1 MAMALFVAV
10 SWREGPSTWIM
21 TSPDGINWTRR
32 ASIVTA
38 DWTSVTYGNG
48 LFVAVSW
55 KGTIQ
60 QVMTSGNYTEHVG
73 TIIGSNIGI
82 GTATSTRILGIGG
95 EVARNIGMER
105 RTTPDTV
112 GNALTINAGGAT
124 VGATNRAGGDL
135 ILASGIA
142 TGTGASNI
150 NFQTATAGGAGPT
163 DNTPATRMTITGAG
177 NIGIGTTAPTRRL
190 AIVDPGVGFD
200 RPALDTLAMFTANVE
215 RMRIDSAGNIG
226 IGTISP
232 LARLDV
238 RGTITNIGGFT
249 TSPLTTPAV
258 PTVVPQ
264 GTVGTTSYGYRI
276 TARSSA
282 GETLPSPEG
291 PTNTGNANLTVTN
304 FNRIT
309 WTAVPGAVDYRIYRV
324 FSGGTPSTNGL
335 IGTTTTLTFDDTG
348 LAASGLVPTTDNS
361 GNIGIGTTAP
371 TRRLAIVDPGVGFD
385 RPALN
390 VLAMFTADTE
400 RMRID
405 SAGNIGI
412 GTTAPTRRLAIVD
425 PGVGFDRPILNT
437 LAMFTADTERMR
449 IDSAGNIGIGTTLPN
464 SRLHVAGSFA
474 TRVDTIT
481 ATTTLNETHHII
493 LCDATNEVV
502 TINLPVALDVAG
514 RQYITKK
521 IDASAN
527 ACIVDPAGSETIDGI
542 ATHNLTTQWASRGF
556 VSNGTNWFGISTNP
570 QGSIAQYSNDNQS
583 ILSNLTDSVKSVLQ
597 GLGLVIENGIAR
609 IRELSAD
616 RIITKEIQMIDR
628 ATGCTYYIWIEG
640 GEWKKEI
647 GECGAVPENT
657 PSEPEPEPAPEFI
670 SSIPDPIVNPDTN
683 PSNLGTNDDSGEEGE
698 EGYPLAE

>member
-163 DNTPATRMTITGAG
+163 DNTPATRMTITG
-177 NIGIGTTAPTRRL
+177 
-190 AIVDPGVGFD
+190 
-200 RPALDTLAMFTANVE
+200 
-215 RMRIDSAGNIG
+215 
-226 IGTISP
+226 
-232 LARLDV
+232 
-238 RGTITNIGGFT
+238 
-249 TSPLTTPAV
+249 
-258 PTVVPQ
+258 
-264 GTVGTTSYGYRI
+264 
-276 TARSSA
+276 
-282 GETLPSPEG
+282 
-291 PTNTGNANLTVTN
+291 
-304 FNRIT
+304 
-309 WTAVPGAVDYRIYRV
+309 
-324 FSGGTPSTNGL
+324 
-335 IGTTTTLTFDDTG
+335 
-348 LAASGLVPTTDNS
+348 
-361 GNIGIGTTAP
+361 
-371 TRRLAIVDPGVGFD
+371 
-385 RPALN
+385 
-390 VLAMFTADTE
+390 
-400 RMRID
+400 
-405 SAGNIGI
+405 AGNIGI